1 MKVGIAFANIGPFGS
16 AEGAAAVGRSAEAA
30 GIDSLWTVEH
40 VVYPDEYGS
49 TYPYDDSGRMAMAPD
64 TDLTDPL
71 TWLTWVGAHT
81 STLRLATGILIL
93 PERNPV
99 VLAKQL
105 GTMDALTGG
114 RVDLGIGVGWLR
126 EEFDALGIPWE
137 RRGART
143 DEYVAAMRTLWSGNS
158 VSFDGDFVSFS
169 GVSSNPKPV
178 NGSVPIVIGGHSDAA
193 ARRAGRLGDG
203 FWPGKGDLDHLLD
216 VMRREAEAHDRD
228 PDAIEVTWA
237 GDLTAGEDPVAAAA
251 ALAAKGVSR
260 VIVPSFLF
268 WRDPEGSL
276 AAFGESVVA
285 PLADL

>member
-1 MKVGIAFANIGPFGS
+1 MKVGIAFANIGPFGT
-16 AEGAAAVGRSAEAA
+16 AEGGTAFARAAEAA
-30 GIDSLWTVEH
+30 GFDSLWTVEH
-40 VVYPDEYGS
+40 VVYPDGYGS
-49 TYPYDDSGRMAMAPD
+49 TYPYDTSGRMPMAPN

-71 TWLTWVGAHT
+71 TWLTWIGAHT
-81 STLRLATGILIL
+81 STIRLATGILIL

-105 GTMDALTGG
+105 GTMDVLTGG

-137 RRGART
+137 RRGDRT
-143 DEYVAAMRTLWSGNS
+143 DEYVAAMRTLWAGDG

-178 NGSVPIVIGGHSDAA
+178 DGAVPIVVGGHTDAA

-203 FWPGKGDLDHLLD
+203 FWPGKGDLDHMLD
-216 VMRREAEAHDRD
+216 VMRHEAEAHGRD
-228 PDAIEVTWA
+228 PDAIEVTWG
-237 GDLTAGEDPVAAAA
+237 GDIPSGEDPVAAAE

-260 VIVPSFLF
+260 VVVPSFLF
-268 WRDPEGSL
+268 WRDTEGSL
-276 AAFGESVVA
+276 AEFGERVVA

>member
-16 AEGAAAVGRSAEAA
+16 AEGAVAVGRAAEAA

-49 TYPYDDSGRMAMAPD
+49 AYPYDDSGRMAMAPD

-114 RVDLGIGVGWLR
+114 RIDLGIGVGWLR

-143 DEYVAAMRTLWSGNS
+143 DEYVAAMRTLWSDNS

-169 GVSSNPKPV
+169 SVSSNPKPV

-228 PDAIEVTWA
+228 PEAIEVTWA
-237 GDLTAGEDPVAAAA
+237 GDLTAGEDPVTAAA

>member
-1 MKVGIAFANIGPFGS
+1 MKTGIVFANIGPFGT
-16 AEGAAAVGRSAEAA
+16 AGGGIGLATAAEAA

-49 TYPYDDSGRMAMAPD
+49 TYPYDESGRMMMAPD

-81 STLRLATGILIL
+81 STIRLATGILIL

-105 GTMDALTGG
+105 GTMDSLTGG

-126 EEFDALGIPWE
+126 EEFDAVGIPWE

-143 DEYVAAMRTLWSGNS
+143 DDYVAAMRALWAGDSAS
-158 VSFDGDFVSFS
+158 HDGEFVSFS

-193 ARRAGRLGDG
+193 ARRAGRLGNG
-203 FWPGKGDLDHLLD
+203 FWPAKGDLDHLLD
-216 VMRREAEAHDRD
+216 VMRREADAHDRD
-228 PDAIEVTWA
+228 PDAIEVTWSA
-237 GDLTAGEDPVAAAA
+237 DLAANDDPVAAAEQ
-251 ALAAKGVSR
+251 LAEKGVSC
-260 VIVPSFLF
+260 VVVPSFMFL
-268 WRDPEGSL
+268 RNTADAL
-276 AAFGESVVA
+276 AEFGETFVA
-285 PLADL
+285 PLADM

>member
-228 PDAIEVTWA
+228 PDVIEVTWA

>member
-268 WRDPEGSL
+268 WQDPESSL

>member
-1 MKVGIAFANIGPFGS
+1 MKVGIAFANIGPFGN
-16 AEGAAAVGRSAEAA
+16 AEGAVAVGRAAEAA

-40 VVYPDEYGS
+40 VVYPDGYGS
-49 TYPYDDSGRMAMAPD
+49 AYPYDDSGRMPMAPD

-81 STLRLATGILIL
+81 TTLRLATGILIL

-105 GTMDALTGG
+105 ATMDALTGG

-137 RRGART
+137 RRGTRT
-143 DEYVAAMRTLWSGNS
+143 DEYVAAMRTLWGGNS

-178 NGSVPIVIGGHSDAA
+178 NGSVPIVIGGHSEAA

-237 GDLTAGEDPVAAAA
+237 GDLTTGEDPLAAAQ
-251 ALAAKGVSR
+251 ALATKGVSR
-260 VIVPSFLF
+260 VMVPSFLF
-268 WRDPEGSL
+268 WRDPDESL
-276 AAFGESVVA
+276 AAFGESVVT

>member
-1 MKVGIAFANIGPFGS
+1 MKVGIGFANIGPCGT
-16 AEGAAAVGRSAEAA
+16 ADGGVAMARAAEAA

-40 VVYPDEYGS
+40 VVYPDDYGS
-49 TYPYDDSGRMAMAPD
+49 TYPYDESGRMAMAPD

-71 TWLTWVGAHT
+71 TWLTWVGAQT
-81 STLRLATGILIL
+81 STIRLATGILIL

-114 RVDLGIGVGWLR
+114 RIDLGIGVGWLR

-143 DEYVAAMRTLWSGNS
+143 DEYVAAMRTLGSGYS
-158 VSFDGDFVSFS
+158 VTFEGDFVSFS

-178 NGSVPIVIGGHSDAA
+178 GGTVPIIVGGHTDAA
-193 ARRAGRLGDG
+193 ARRAGRLGAG
-203 FWPGKGDLDHLLD
+203 FWPGTGDLDHLLD
-216 VMRREAEAHDRD
+216 VMRRSADTHDRD

-237 GDLTAGEDPVAAAA
+237 GDLTTGDEPMAAAE
-251 ALAAKGVSR
+251 ALAAKGVGR
-260 VIVPSFLF
+260 VLIPSFLF
-268 WRDPEGSL
+268 WQNSEEQL
-276 AAFGESVVA
+276 AAFGEQVVT

>member
-114 RVDLGIGVGWLR
+114 RIDLGIGVGWLR

>member
-1 MKVGIAFANIGPFGS
+1 MKVGIAFANTGPFGT
-16 AEGAAAVGRSAEAA
+16 AEGAALCGRSAEAA
-30 GIDSLWTVEH
+30 GFDSLWTVEH
-40 VVYPDEYGS
+40 VVYPDGYGS
-49 TYPYDDSGRMAMAPD
+49 TYPYDDSGRMLMAPD

-81 STLRLATGILIL
+81 STIRLATGILIL

-105 GTMDALTGG
+105 GTMDTLTGG

-143 DEYVAAMRTLWSGNS
+143 DEYVAAMRTLWSGDS
-158 VSFDGDFVSFS
+158 VDFDGDFVSFS
-169 GVSSNPKPV
+169 GVSSNPKPTS
-178 NGSVPIVIGGHSDAA
+178 GAVPIVVGGHTDAA

-216 VMRREAEAHDRD
+216 VMRREAESHDRD

-237 GDLTAGEDPVAAAA
+237 GDLTAGDDPLATAAE
-251 ALAAKGVSR
+251 LASRGVDR
-260 VIVPSFLF
+260 LIVPSFVF
-268 WRDPEGSL
+268 WQDTEQRM
-276 AAFGESVVA
+276 ATFGDDVVA
-285 PLADL
+285 QLADL